1 MALQIVAGGVRTSLS
16 VGCKVQAR
24 DGAHWYNGTVCKT
37 GKGASGAFVEIK
49 FAGFAVTHNRRYT
62 NGDEG
67 VRARLP
73 AAALKLERDSTIY
86 KGAITKR
93 LANGTWPLEKIMQSR
108 KRNKLTEYL
117 ARWEVSL
124 RPNHP
129 RQSRP

>member
-1 MALQIVAGGVRTSLS
+1 M
-16 VGCKVQAR
+16 C
-24 DGAHWYNGTVCKT
+24 
-37 GKGASGAFVEIK
+37 
-49 FAGFAVTHNRRYT
+49 
-62 NGDEG
+62 
-67 VRARLP
+67 ARLP